1 MTDSILTAEQQ
12 SAYERDG
19 YFMVRKLFDGEEIA
33 LMREAIETDPALRS
47 SLYDRRDKAG
57 NATRMATWN
66 HPGDSVYGLAARSR
80 RVVDKMERMLGGEV
94 YHYHSKLT
102 AKEPEVGGAWEWHQ
116 DYGYWYHNGC
126 IFPLMASV
134 MVALDHSTRE
144 NGCLQVVKGSHLC
157 GRIEHGVRPGE
168 QVGADP
174 RRVEQMLE
182 RMPIEYAEM
191 EPGDGL
197 FFHSNVLHRSDQNRS
212 KNRRWTVLMCYN
224 AARNDPYLEHHHPRY
239 TPLAKVD
246 DSEVKR
252 AGLKLSAG
260 IDAFRS
266 ASANPPE
273 LQKHLEV

>member
-1 MTDSILTAEQQ
+1 
-12 SAYERDG
+12 
-19 YFMVRKLFDGEEIA
+19 
-33 LMREAIETDPALRS
+33 
-47 SLYDRRDKAG
+47 
-57 NATRMATWN
+57 
-66 HPGDSVYGLAARSR
+66 
-80 RVVDKMERMLGGEV
+80 
-94 YHYHSKLT
+94 
-102 AKEPEVGGAWEWHQ
+102 
-116 DYGYWYHNGC
+116 
-126 IFPLMASV
+126 MASV

-157 GRIEHGVRPGE
+157 GRIEHGVLPGE